1 MALPAPLDLVLVII
15 DACRADRGPTVAEPV
30 LAALTARTRDQ
41 GWVPFRR
48 AYAPAPWTLPS
59 CTTLLSGVPPWVH
72 GRYTHRGPLPFPTFA
87 QRLAATHA
95 TAAFVNNTNLHP
107 SSGMD
112 AGFATYELLAGHD
125 EPFAAATRWWAQ
137 AGRGPRFLVLHTN
150 IVHDFYKPVALTY
163 LDGAG
168 PGTGLR
174 PLGPDVVSWRGVDEA
189 GVAAQERIYDGCV
202 RAADER
208 LEAFLET
215 IDPERTVV
223 AVCSDHGEG
232 LDPARGRVHHGGRF
246 HEDLMGAL
254 LVVGVPPARR
264 DGIDSALDALAT
276 APFGLERLPDL
287 LAALSGAGGPDA
299 AGIGESAGGSPV
311 GLAPVS
317 HCDAEDRRYLYIRN
331 RMRLNVNRA
340 GKNTSFGQR
349 LQNRALQTV
358 ITDFAVAARVE
369 GYHKLVA
376 TRFGLARPFR
386 SPRGAERLLP
396 AVLGRPVSLVPAGHG
411 TWLALEAFDLAADP
425 AEEHDLLLDAPD
437 PETAALELCP
447 TLAEVP
453 LAVGGRTWAPR
464 PRPTPVVAAARPAP
478 GRVAA
483 GPRD

>member
-1 MALPAPLDLVLVII
+1 MTLAAPFDLVLVII
-15 DACRADRGPTVAEPV
+15 DACRADRGPTTPEPV
-30 LAALTARTRDQ
+30 LAALAARAGAQ
-41 GWVPFRR
+41 GWVLFRR

-87 QRLAATHA
+87 QRLAPTHA

-150 IVHDFYKPVALTY
+150 IVHDFYKPVALGY
-163 LDGAG
+163 LERGG
-168 PGTGLR
+168 PETTVR
-174 PLGPDVVSWRGVDEA
+174 PLGPNVVSWRGVDEA
-189 GVAAQERIYDGCV
+189 GVAAQERIYDACV
-202 RAADER
+202 RAVDER
-208 LEAFLET
+208 LDAFLEL
-215 IDPERTVV
+215 IDPDRTVV

-254 LVVGVPPARR
+254 LVVGIPTARR
-264 DGIDSALDALAT
+264 GATGAALEALAA
-276 APFGLERLPDL
+276 APFGLERLPAL
-287 LAALSGAGGPDA
+287 LAALAGAGGHPVDGTGA
-299 AGIGESAGGSPV
+299 PTAGG
-311 GLAPVS
+311 LTPVS

-331 RMRLNVNRA
+331 RMRLNVNRT

-369 GYHKLVA
+369 GDHKLVA

-386 SPRGAERLLP
+386 SRRGAERLLP
-396 AVLGRPVSLVPAGHG
+396 AVLGRPVSLVPAGQG

-425 AEEHDLLLDAPD
+425 AEEHDLLLDVAD
-437 PETAALELCP
+437 PQAAALEVCP

-453 LAVGGRTWAPR
+453 LAVGGRTWAPH
-464 PRPTPVVAAARPAP
+464 PRPVPVTAAARPDP